1 MSFNEV
7 YITNTSI
14 FLPNDPVSND
24 DMETYL
30 GTDQRQAFKSKT
42 DSFT

>member
-24 DMETYL
+24 DMENLPGAY
-30 GTDQRQAFKSKT
+30 
-42 DSFT
+42 

>member
-24 DMETYL
+24 DMETFL
-30 GTDQRQAFKSKT
+30 G
-42 DSFT
+42 